1 MKISEQKIE
10 DFLSAVASE
19 KPTPGGG
26 SVAAVT
32 ASLAASLVEMVCALT
47 LGKKSY
53 EEAWDRS
60 KDIAGRM
67 VEIRLELMDLADADS
82 DAFTKV
88 MESYKTK
95 DKAKIKAALYWA
107 IEIPQKT
114 ADLAREIQEMAVEM
128 VKIGNKNAYSDAMS
142 AEHLANAAFESATEN
157 IEINKKALVLVD
169 SDEKDVLQS

>member
-10 DFLSAVASE
+10 DFLGAIASD

-26 SVAAVT
+26 SAAAVT
-32 ASLAASLVEMVCALT
+32 AGIAASLVEMVCALT
-47 LGKKSY
+47 VTKKAY
-53 EEAWDRS
+53 EEAWGRA
-60 KDIAGRM
+60 KDIAERM
-67 VEIRLELMDLADADS
+67 VEIRAELMDLADADS
-82 DAFTKV
+82 DAFEKV
-88 MESYKTK
+88 MEAYKTK

-114 ADLAREIQEMAVEM
+114 ADLSREIQEMAMEM

-142 AEHLANAAFESATEN
+142 AEHIANAAFESAQEN

-169 SDEKDVLQS
+169 SQE